1 MGYCLYTL
9 SHFCNKIALTALGRK
24 CYDLLS
30 ITCPFLYQDESWLL
44 NLKASEGDFL
54 QMEVPPA
61 STNLLSYNSL

>member
-1 MGYCLYTL
+1 
-9 SHFCNKIALTALGRK
+9 
-24 CYDLLS
+24 
-30 ITCPFLYQDESWLL
+30 L